1 VLLQENARSM
11 TRFVQDNKLNYNI
24 VKNVDTDLNLTQ
36 NNIFVFTPER
46 VLQLIATHPNI
57 KIDFFFFDEIYKIDE
72 DYCSDSIDEKH
83 EEIQANQSEDF
94 LNANRGKTFRI
105 ALYLLSKRV
114 PEYYLA
120 GPNLNKDKFGL
131 GMLRFLK
138 SNNISVKEINFEPT
152 LRITVEAHSR
162 KIVENAPVCLP
173 QTTSTVVAK
182 LDSHVNDKIRC
193 VVNYIGEQNYGKTLL
208 YCTTPGKAIEYA
220 SKLAEAHMDNEPV
233 RYSADFEEFIEHI
246 RHELKF
252 DALKRQGARS
262 DLTSEQV
269 APKLSTE
276 IIAEQENTSKDTI
289 KRYIRMTKLIKPLL
303 DLVDEGKIALTPA
316 EKLSYLK
323 EEEQRA
329 LAELIQDYEATP
341 SLSQAVKLK
350 EMSAMQMLDADM
362 MFEVMSRP
370 KPNQKETLKLDLES
384 LRTFF
389 PDSTPKD
396 MESAI
401 LRILTE
407 WQKREQSKVQS
418 RNSWDRDGR

>member
-1 VLLQENARSM
+1 MITNS
-11 TRFVQDNKLNYNI
+11 NKRIETTVNYNL
-24 VKNVDTDLNLTQ
+24 DM
-36 NNIFVFTPER
+36 FTPMSNHPFQVR
-46 VLQLIATHPNI
+46 DDSDMQQLMESIKEYGVIVPILVRPNPI
-57 KIDFFFFDEIYKIDE
+57 EGGTKYEIVSGHRRFEACKRLGIEDIPVIVRNLDDDEAILAMVDSNLHREQLLPSEKAFAYK
-72 DYCSDSIDEKH
+72 
-83 EEIQANQSEDF
+83 
-94 LNANRGKTFRI
+94 
-105 ALYLLSKRV
+105 
-114 PEYYLA
+114 
-120 GPNLNKDKFGL
+120 
-131 GMLRFLK
+131 M
-138 SNNISVKEINFEPT
+138 
-152 LRITVEAHSR
+152 
-162 KIVENAPVCLP
+162 
-173 QTTSTVVAK
+173 
-182 LDSHVNDKIRC
+182 
-193 VVNYIGEQNYGKTLL
+193 
-208 YCTTPGKAIEYA
+208 
-220 SKLAEAHMDNEPV
+220 
-233 RYSADFEEFIEHI
+233 
-246 RHELKF
+246 KF

-289 KRYIRMTKLIKPLL
+289 KRYIRLTKLIKPLL

-350 EMSAMQMLDADM
+350 EMSSMQMLDADM

-389 PDSTPKD
+389 PDCAPKD
-396 MESAI
+396 IESAI

-407 WQKREQSKVQS
+407 WQKREQNKVQS
-418 RNSWDRDGR
+418 RNNWDRDGR

>member
-1 VLLQENARSM
+1 MITNS
-11 TRFVQDNKLNYNI
+11 NKRIETTVNYNL
-24 VKNVDTDLNLTQ
+24 DM
-36 NNIFVFTPER
+36 FTPMR
-46 VLQLIATHPNI
+46 DHPFQVRDDSDMQQLMESIKEYGVIVPILVRPNPI
-57 KIDFFFFDEIYKIDE
+57 EGGAKYEIVSGHRRYEACKRLGIEDIPVIVRNLDDDEAILAMVDSNLHREQLLPSEKAFAYK
-72 DYCSDSIDEKH
+72 
-83 EEIQANQSEDF
+83 
-94 LNANRGKTFRI
+94 
-105 ALYLLSKRV
+105 
-114 PEYYLA
+114 
-120 GPNLNKDKFGL
+120 
-131 GMLRFLK
+131 M
-138 SNNISVKEINFEPT
+138 
-152 LRITVEAHSR
+152 
-162 KIVENAPVCLP
+162 
-173 QTTSTVVAK
+173 
-182 LDSHVNDKIRC
+182 
-193 VVNYIGEQNYGKTLL
+193 
-208 YCTTPGKAIEYA
+208 
-220 SKLAEAHMDNEPV
+220 
-233 RYSADFEEFIEHI
+233 
-246 RHELKF
+246 KF

-289 KRYIRMTKLIKPLL
+289 KRYIRLTKLIKPLL

-341 SLSQAVKLK
+341 SLSQAVRLK
-350 EMSAMQMLDADM
+350 EMSAMQLLDADM

-407 WQKREQSKVQS
+407 WQKREHSKVQS

>member
-1 VLLQENARSM
+1 MITNS
-11 TRFVQDNKLNYNI
+11 NKRIETTVNYNL
-24 VKNVDTDLNLTQ
+24 DM
-36 NNIFVFTPER
+36 FTPMR
-46 VLQLIATHPNI
+46 DHPFQVRDDSDMQQLMESIKEYGVIVPILVRPNPI
-57 KIDFFFFDEIYKIDE
+57 EGGAKYEIVSGHRRYEACKRLGIEDIPVIVRNLDDDEAILAMVDSNLHREQLLPSEKAFAYK
-72 DYCSDSIDEKH
+72 
-83 EEIQANQSEDF
+83 
-94 LNANRGKTFRI
+94 
-105 ALYLLSKRV
+105 
-114 PEYYLA
+114 
-120 GPNLNKDKFGL
+120 
-131 GMLRFLK
+131 M
-138 SNNISVKEINFEPT
+138 
-152 LRITVEAHSR
+152 
-162 KIVENAPVCLP
+162 
-173 QTTSTVVAK
+173 
-182 LDSHVNDKIRC
+182 
-193 VVNYIGEQNYGKTLL
+193 
-208 YCTTPGKAIEYA
+208 
-220 SKLAEAHMDNEPV
+220 
-233 RYSADFEEFIEHI
+233 
-246 RHELKF
+246 KF

-289 KRYIRMTKLIKPLL
+289 KRYIRLTKLIKPLL

-323 EEEQRA
+323 EDEQRA

-350 EMSAMQMLDADM
+350 EMSAMQLLDADM

-389 PDSTPKD
+389 PDCTPKD

-418 RNSWDRDGR
+418 RSSWDRDGR

>member
-1 VLLQENARSM
+1 MITNS
-11 TRFVQDNKLNYNI
+11 NKRIETTVNYNL
-24 VKNVDTDLNLTQ
+24 DM
-36 NNIFVFTPER
+36 FTPMNNHPFQVR
-46 VLQLIATHPNI
+46 DDSDMQQLMESIKEYGVIVPILVRPNPI
-57 KIDFFFFDEIYKIDE
+57 EGEAKYEIVSGHRRYEACKRLGIEDIPVIVRNLDDDEAILAMVDSNLHREQLLPSEKAFAYK
-72 DYCSDSIDEKH
+72 
-83 EEIQANQSEDF
+83 
-94 LNANRGKTFRI
+94 
-105 ALYLLSKRV
+105 
-114 PEYYLA
+114 
-120 GPNLNKDKFGL
+120 
-131 GMLRFLK
+131 M
-138 SNNISVKEINFEPT
+138 
-152 LRITVEAHSR
+152 
-162 KIVENAPVCLP
+162 
-173 QTTSTVVAK
+173 
-182 LDSHVNDKIRC
+182 
-193 VVNYIGEQNYGKTLL
+193 
-208 YCTTPGKAIEYA
+208 
-220 SKLAEAHMDNEPV
+220 
-233 RYSADFEEFIEHI
+233 
-246 RHELKF
+246 KF

-289 KRYIRMTKLIKPLL
+289 KRYIRLTKLIKPLL
-303 DLVDEGKIALTPA
+303 NLVDEGKIALTPA

-350 EMSAMQMLDADM
+350 EMSAMQLLDADM

>member
-1 VLLQENARSM
+1 MITNS
-11 TRFVQDNKLNYNI
+11 NKRIETTVNYNL
-24 VKNVDTDLNLTQ
+24 DM
-36 NNIFVFTPER
+36 FTPMNNHPFQVR
-46 VLQLIATHPNI
+46 DDSDMQQLMESIKEYGVIVPILVRPNPI
-57 KIDFFFFDEIYKIDE
+57 EGEAKYEIVSGHRRFEACKRLGIEDIPAIVRNLDDDEAILAMVDSNLHREQLLPSEKAFAYK
-72 DYCSDSIDEKH
+72 
-83 EEIQANQSEDF
+83 
-94 LNANRGKTFRI
+94 
-105 ALYLLSKRV
+105 
-114 PEYYLA
+114 
-120 GPNLNKDKFGL
+120 
-131 GMLRFLK
+131 M
-138 SNNISVKEINFEPT
+138 
-152 LRITVEAHSR
+152 
-162 KIVENAPVCLP
+162 
-173 QTTSTVVAK
+173 
-182 LDSHVNDKIRC
+182 
-193 VVNYIGEQNYGKTLL
+193 
-208 YCTTPGKAIEYA
+208 
-220 SKLAEAHMDNEPV
+220 
-233 RYSADFEEFIEHI
+233 
-246 RHELKF
+246 KF

-289 KRYIRMTKLIKPLL
+289 KRYIRLTKLIKPLL

-350 EMSAMQMLDADM
+350 EMSAMQLLDADM

-389 PDSTPKD
+389 PDYTPKD
-396 MESAI
+396 IESAI

-407 WQKREQSKVQS
+407 WQKREQSKVQN